1 MDKKKITKIAI
12 RGLIGVVLI
21 LLAFFISKKMIKER
35 EKRQQI
41 LELPEMKLN
50 EIDGDSIALTPTDTR
65 NKILI
70 INYFNTHCD
79 FCLHE
84 IKDFRE
90 HVHLFPKTQIMLI
103 SAQEADT
110 LRQFRKSS
118 SLDSISHMKVY
129 QCKYMKFT
137 EHFGDVV
144 PPTTFVYDSNRRLI
158 KKYKGQIRASVVAN
172 DIKNYYKKQ
181 NYDSN

>member
-1 MDKKKITKIAI
+1 MDKKKVTKIAI

-21 LLAFFISKKMIKER
+21 LLAFFISRKMIKER
-35 EKRQQI
+35 EKGQQI
-41 LELPEMKLN
+41 LALPEMKLN
-50 EIDGDSIALTPTDTR
+50 EIDGDSIALAQTDTR
-65 NKILI
+65 NKTLI

-79 FCLHE
+79 FCQHE

-90 HVHLFPKTQIMLI
+90 HVHLFPKTKIMLV

-110 LRQFRKSS
+110 LKKFRKSY
-118 SLDSISHMKVY
+118 SLDSISQMKVY

-144 PPTTFVYDSNRRLI
+144 PPTTFVYDSNQRLI
-158 KKYKGQIRASVVAN
+158 KKYKGQIRATVVAN
-172 DIKNYYKKQ
+172 DIKKYYK
-181 NYDSN
+181 N